1 MQTWGSERMRVR
13 TKMRLKFYLSL
24 AGLVV
29 LTLLIGVLFQYL
41 AWLTWRI
48 RLGDMTIKYEVFMA
62 MAAAL
67 FIMCVTDIVLFF
79 RLILKKQY
87 W

>member
-1 MQTWGSERMRVR
+1 MRVR